1 MNRVNFEMFRK
12 IRNTSTDKYGTI
24 VSYYLSV
31 IGLILVNKSR
41 EWETYFGIKV
51 VKWENVVGNIYK

>member
-1 MNRVNFEMFRK
+1 MIRVNFEMFRE
-12 IRNTSTDKYGTI
+12 IRNTSTDKYVEL

-41 EWETYFGIKV
+41 E
-51 VKWENVVGNIYK
+51 